1 MKSKFTRIVCAFL
14 FCTFTFCYL
23 FFYQAEVMQVTQ
35 HVASG
40 GQTFYH
46 PWVGAILITLT
57 LQVLQV
63 GINSFLKLRKR
74 GFALTYFPSTL
85 FLTVISAVSSDI
97 KDRLSIGAW
106 VWIVPIMLIAYT
118 AVILYVKRYE
128 PYEREFRTMG
138 PFSQLVWINLGTLV
152 LQFLFVGL
160 LSNGNRAFHQRA
172 KIEAAVYNREYKEA
186 LQLIRKLG
194 ETDSVT
200 SMLTIYA
207 VARTGHL
214 GDSLFHYPLVG
225 GGKVLR
231 PGIVHSMLQPDSVLI
246 NATRRSANY
255 QLTGFLLNRDLHNF
269 ARYLSEYY
277 PVDSLRPRYYAEANA
292 LFATINRGEKPRQP
306 YEEGSYTKYYFAK
319 P

>member
-1 MKSKFTRIVCAFL
+1 MESRLTRILCAFL
-14 FCTFTFCYL
+14 FCVFSFCYL

-46 PWVGAILITLT
+46 PWVGAILITIV
-57 LQVLQV
+57 LQAMQV

-74 GFALTYFPSTL
+74 GFALTYFPSIL
-85 FLTVISAVSSDI
+85 FLTVLSDVNSGTSEGIS
-97 KDRLSIGAW
+97 LGAW
-106 VWIVPIMLIAYT
+106 VWAAPVMLVLYT
-118 AVILYVKRYE
+118 AAVLYLKRYE
-128 PYEREFRTMG
+128 PYERELRTAG
-138 PFSQLVWINLGTLV
+138 LVSQLVWINLGTLV

-160 LSNGNRAFHQRA
+160 LSNGDRAFHQRA
-172 KIEAAVYNREYKEA
+172 KVEAAVYNREYKEA
-186 LQLIRKLG
+186 LQLIRKL
-194 ETDSVT
+194 EQTDSTT

-225 GGKVLR
+225 EGKVLR

-246 NATRRSANY
+246 NATKRSANY

-292 LFATINRGEKPRQP
+292 LFAKINRGEKPQQP
-306 YEEGSYTKYYFAK
+306 YEEGSYTKYYFER
-319 P
+319 